1 MPLPTSPHSPRR
13 ILVHALV
20 RDLLTHFRGRFCAA
34 EEFRRGA
41 AIAWGFMATWW
52 VQLVNQSRT
61 NRIIRTSEKKPS
73 LPPSKVFYGHCAK
86 LGAASWNNYPHG
98 TCLTAQVTRIEGFHW
113 KTAPP
118 CCGETSYLLRAK
130 KYQPHRTQ
138 TDRI

>member
-1 MPLPTSPHSPRR
+1 MHSSAICSRIFVADSALLKNSAEALQLP
-13 ILVHALV
+13 A
-20 RDLLTHFRGRFCAA
+20 RGVY
-34 EEFRRGA
+34 
-41 AIAWGFMATWW
+41 MATWW
-52 VQLVNQSRT
+52 GQTVNQSRT
-61 NRIIRTSEKKPS
+61 NRIIRTSEKKPA

-138 TDRI
+138 TDRIKPIL